1 MLRITV
7 VLLSFMLAACLWAG
21 DEVKFLPT
29 DEFTGPF
36 PSWRDVKRD
45 YGAKGDGAAD
55 DSDAINRALADLKK
69 EQREFSVLY
78 FPAGTY
84 RITKTVTT
92 SPCQAHHEGSGIA
105 VVGEDPA
112 TTIIKWDG
120 EDQGIVFSL
129 WLSITIARRRAHESM
144 PIATAQQEEYPATWT
159 RLHPWRNRWRELPA
173 CDSTIYRK
181 LEAHATEDHGKPIER
196 GVSCSC

>member
-1 MLRITV
+1 LLRITV

-69 EQREFSVLY
+69 DKREFSVLY

-84 RITKTVTT
+84 RIAKTVTT

-120 EDQGIVFSL
+120 EDQGIVFSCRCSSL
-129 WLSITIARRRAHESM
+129 LRCRTSSSVPTTFRRARPPCSRGWLSCE
-144 PIATAQQEEYPATWT
+144 PWT
-159 RLHPWRNRWRELPA
+159 SSP
-173 CDSTIYRK
+173 
-181 LEAHATEDHGKPIER
+181 
-196 GVSCSC
+196 